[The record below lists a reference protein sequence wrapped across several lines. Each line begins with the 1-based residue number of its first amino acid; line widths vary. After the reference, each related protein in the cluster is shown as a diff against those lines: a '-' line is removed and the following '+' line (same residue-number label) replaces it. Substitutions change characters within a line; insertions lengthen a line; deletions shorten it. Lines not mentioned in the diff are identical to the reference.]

1 MAFRLGPRGQAAS
14 LRLFWAPGAI
24 EDLMQL
30 RAYIARDDPRVAADI
45 AAKFLATVERLPSFP
60 ASGRPGRV
68 PNTRELMVP
77 GTPLV
82 IPYTV
87 TDRGVEIIA
96 VLHGARRWPEA

>member
-1 MAFRLGPRGQAAS
+1 MK
-14 LRLFWAPGAI
+14 LFWAPGALD
-24 EDLMQL
+24 DLRHL
-30 RAYIARDDPRVAADI
+30 RAYIARDNPHATTEI
-45 AAKFLATVERLPSFP
+45 AAKVLEAVERLGSFP

-68 PNTRELMVP
+68 PNTRELVVP

-96 VLHGARRWPEA
+96 VLHGARRWPET

>member
-1 MAFRLGPRGQAAS
+1 M
-14 LRLFWAPGAI
+14 RLFWAPGAI
-24 EDLMQL
+24 EDLRHL
-30 RAYIARDDPRVAADI
+30 RATIARNNLRAAAEI
-45 AAKFLATVERLPSFP
+45 AAKVLAAVERLSSFP

-68 PNTRELMVP
+68 PNTRELVVP

-96 VLHGARRWPEA
+96 VLHGTRRWPEA

>member
-1 MAFRLGPRGQAAS
+1 MKLY
-14 LRLFWAPGAI
+14 WAPGAI
-24 EDLMQL
+24 EDLRHL
-30 RAYIARDDPRVAADI
+30 RATIAQDNPRAAAEI
-45 AAKFLATVERLPSFP
+45 AAKVLAAVERLTGSP

-68 PNTRELMVP
+68 PNTRELLVP

-96 VLHGARRWPEA
+96 VLHGARRWPVA

>member
-1 MAFRLGPRGQAAS
+1 MRLY
-14 LRLFWAPGAI
+14 WAPGAI
-24 EDLMQL
+24 EDLRHL
-30 RAYIARDDPRVAADI
+30 RSYIARDNPHTASEI
-45 AAKFLATVERLPSFP
+45 AAKVLVAVERLPEFP

-68 PNTRELMVP
+68 PNTRELVVP

-96 VLHGARRWPEA
+96 VLHGARRWPDP